1 MRGKLSL
8 LLLGLFLSIGSFAQS
23 FTPSFEKE
31 FLAQMFAQC
40 PDSLKEDFRK
50 METSYS
56 TYKFKEIRSI
66 EQMKKFYQKK
76 YKDNPE
82 VIGYI
87 TDEVNAYVR
96 HGDGESNLRVDF
108 YYVDQQDTLNCFRI
122 NNDYGTLSKSFVTKS
137 GKRYELRHAWGLAA
151 YFDADIRQDK
161 KQIEK
166 CKNIFNK
173 IPAQSEKVLENKG
186 FPYVD
191 RFLEKYCQKLLKS
204 ELGLRYYF
212 TKPQSLQ
219 QASSQTTY
227 GLTLNISKPVYEKGE
242 NISLLFQWYEDNADC
257 KVLEEKVKE
266 TLKENQLE
274 IIENG
279 LTCSK
284 DAKAT
289 TIKLSV
295 QVKASNVGQYSIP
308 PIELEDVLS
317 NGISFFNPTIYF
329 YALS

>member
-40 PDSLKEDFRK
+40 PDSLKEDFLK

-108 YYVDQQDTLNCFRI
+108 YYVDRQDTLNCFRI
-122 NNDYGTLSKSFVTKS
+122 MITVRCPSRS
-137 GKRYELRHAWGLAA
+137 LRS
-151 YFDADIRQDK
+151 
-161 KQIEK
+161 
-166 CKNIFNK
+166 
-173 IPAQSEKVLENKG
+173 PASAMN
-186 FPYVD
+186 
-191 RFLEKYCQKLLKS
+191 
-204 ELGLRYYF
+204 
-212 TKPQSLQ
+212 
-219 QASSQTTY
+219 
-227 GLTLNISKPVYEKGE
+227 
-242 NISLLFQWYEDNADC
+242 
-257 KVLEEKVKE
+257 
-266 TLKENQLE
+266 
-274 IIENG
+274 
-279 LTCSK
+279 
-284 DAKAT
+284 
-289 TIKLSV
+289 
-295 QVKASNVGQYSIP
+295 
-308 PIELEDVLS
+308 
-317 NGISFFNPTIYF
+317 
-329 YALS
+329 

>member
-40 PDSLKEDFRK
+40 PDSLKEDFLK

-66 EQMKKFYQKK
+66 EQMRKFYQKK

-108 YYVDQQDTLNCFRI
+108 YYVDRQDTLNCFRI

-137 GKRYELRHAWGLAA
+137 GKRYELRHAWGFLKLSEDGMTLLDC
-151 YFDADIRQDK
+151 YCSRTSADNQEERELTIIPFTGTNPFCWTTPVNQGR
-161 KQIEK
+161 
-166 CKNIFNK
+166 
-173 IPAQSEKVLENKG
+173 IPA
-186 FPYVD
+186 F
-191 RFLEKYCQKLLKS
+191 
-204 ELGLRYYF
+204 
-212 TKPQSLQ
+212 
-219 QASSQTTY
+219 
-227 GLTLNISKPVYEKGE
+227 
-242 NISLLFQWYEDNADC
+242 
-257 KVLEEKVKE
+257 
-266 TLKENQLE
+266 
-274 IIENG
+274 
-279 LTCSK
+279 
-284 DAKAT
+284 
-289 TIKLSV
+289 
-295 QVKASNVGQYSIP
+295 
-308 PIELEDVLS
+308 
-317 NGISFFNPTIYF
+317 
-329 YALS
+329 